1 MFAVP
6 IGGANV
12 PMTTFP
18 QRFAALLIVC
28 LGIRI
33 CYSLPPLAHGIDDYD
48 VLSYPAWSSVE
59 SRRADA
65 HLEVAFNALDLKF
78 HINLSL
84 DSPRP
89 ILQDV
94 EGHLLSG
101 GEKRPL
107 TEEDLDHQY
116 VSGFDANMAG
126 STIIGYIRRGLFFGQ
141 IIHPENAVF
150 YVERAE
156 AHGIVSDDF
165 HSVIYES
172 SSALHVHGDYAAPL
186 VSSHYYSPL
195 LHRWKRDFPSNSWM
209 KRVCTVHA
217 VADHLFF
224 EDVGNGN
231 VADTID
237 AMAQHIRTTNAAL
250 VQTDFDFDGLPDQLG
265 IAMSRI
271 TIFTPENEKSP
282 DYLFPSSVLEPH
294 KLLMQAQ
301 HMDLKDVCIGVVFT
315 SRDLTKSNLGIA
327 FQASSVLG
335 GICSNAGPVYNVM
348 IVAFVSN
355 GRRLSPLLTEVTL
368 MHELGHA
375 MGASHDTSACHD
387 SDDPSGYYI
396 MYAKST
402 PGYMRN
408 NRMFSSCSRH
418 QIANVMR
425 HRADIQ
431 RCLKH
436 VNQSYCGNGIVESG
450 EECDCGSAKD
460 CEAID
465 KCCYPREHPLGGCT
479 VQRDKGYQCSP
490 NKGPCCTDQCQFKP
504 STTLCGMRSDCKQ
517 QSVCSGDS
525 LHCPPS
531 QPHRDTRRCANGGAV
546 CVEGECIG
554 SPCLLLKDIGW
565 SVCECRS
572 TGTSCHVCCEKNGIC
587 VDTFS
592 GHADFVTANI
602 SSLLHPSNTPC
613 HHYEG
618 YCSSEGV
625 CKGVDFDD
633 YTEAVG
639 KVFHHVFA
647 GMKALLNF
655 WYLVLFSLMLG
666 PLAFYSWKLASLSST
681 DIHQRYEAFKVRV
694 SEDFTAP
701 EQPPERNK
709 ARSPRRVSQSTHAL

>member
-1 MFAVP
+1 MFP
-6 IGGANV
+6 NKRSR
-12 PMTTFP
+12 MS
-18 QRFAALLIVC
+18 LLC
-28 LGIRI
+28 
-33 CYSLPPLAHGIDDYD
+33 C
-48 VLSYPAWSSVE
+48 
-59 SRRADA
+59 
-65 HLEVAFNALDLKF
+65 
-78 HINLSL
+78 
-84 DSPRP
+84 
-89 ILQDV
+89 
-94 EGHLLSG
+94 
-101 GEKRPL
+101 
-107 TEEDLDHQY
+107 
-116 VSGFDANMAG
+116 
-126 STIIGYIRRGLFFGQ
+126 
-141 IIHPENAVF
+141 
-150 YVERAE
+150 
-156 AHGIVSDDF
+156 
-165 HSVIYES
+165 
-172 SSALHVHGDYAAPL
+172 
-186 VSSHYYSPL
+186 
-195 LHRWKRDFPSNSWM
+195 
-209 KRVCTVHA
+209 
-217 VADHLFF
+217 
-224 EDVGNGN
+224 
-231 VADTID
+231 
-237 AMAQHIRTTNAAL
+237 
-250 VQTDFDFDGLPDQLG
+250 VQ
-265 IAMSRI
+265 
-271 TIFTPENEKSP
+271 
-282 DYLFPSSVLEPH
+282 
-294 KLLMQAQ
+294 
-301 HMDLKDVCIGVVFT
+301 
-315 SRDLTKSNLGIA
+315 
-327 FQASSVLG
+327 
-335 GICSNAGPVYNVM
+335 VYNVM

>member
-250 VQTDFDFDGLPDQLG
+250 VQTDFDFDGLPDQ
-265 IAMSRI
+265 
-271 TIFTPENEKSP
+271 
-282 DYLFPSSVLEPH
+282 
-294 KLLMQAQ
+294 
-301 HMDLKDVCIGVVFT
+301 
-315 SRDLTKSNLGIA
+315 
-327 FQASSVLG
+327 
-335 GICSNAGPVYNVM
+335 VYNVM

-531 QPHRDTRRCANGGAV
+531 QPHRDMRRCANGGAV